1 MEKQINNLRDE
12 LAEQPMITSVAP
24 LPFYVK
30 DTHTVDIPK
39 PAKPLPM
46 GVADEG
52 TTLWQSLTNVY
63 NYTKIGIVLMPTL
76 VKLIY
81 GLIVKNWKTT
91 IGALIAGLATVLN
104 ALGIV
109 DIPAEVQTGIMAVA
123 LFIIGLFARDAS
135 NKDATEN

>member
-1 MEKQINNLRDE
+1 
-12 LAEQPMITSVAP
+12 MITSVAP

-30 DTHTVDIPK
+30 GTHTVDIPK

-135 NKDATEN
+135 NKDDTEN